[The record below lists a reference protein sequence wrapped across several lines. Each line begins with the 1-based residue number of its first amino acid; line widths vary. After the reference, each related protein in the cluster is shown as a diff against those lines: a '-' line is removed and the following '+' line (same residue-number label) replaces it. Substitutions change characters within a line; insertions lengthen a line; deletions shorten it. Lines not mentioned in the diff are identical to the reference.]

1 MRRVLSASPRHVRLQ
16 RCAALRRCPRRL
28 DSPERRGQAAT
39 TRTYPLA
46 HVSGQA
52 WPHDEA
58 RRGNESLSAGSPTRS
73 EVINA
78 ATASGAG
85 DQMSG
90 MRLLSTPSQYVGF
103 DQIQSPRTACANAV
117 GVRPLAAALGSGAKG
132 QKAKLCHP
140 RRRRCASS
148 TPQQTAR
155 TRLHRRSRSPS
166 PIGMT

>member
-52 WPHDEA
+52 WPQDEA
-58 RRGNESLSAGSPTRS
+58 RRGKESLSAGSPTRS

-103 DQIQSPRTACANAV
+103 DQIQSQRTAGANAV
-117 GVRPLAAALGSGAKG
+117 GVRHLAAALGGGAKG
-132 QKAKLCHP
+132 QTAKFVSSAAATVRLIKIPNKQRALAYTDGPALP
-140 RRRRCASS
+140 RRSV
-148 TPQQTAR
+148 
-155 TRLHRRSRSPS
+155 
-166 PIGMT
+166 